1 MSDTTEIELTFNT
14 EGNRTRTITIPAPKE
29 ASELTATEIKKAA
42 ADIAPILMTASGDKV
57 TTLKSA
63 RLVTSSA
70 KDLLAGGNE

>member
-1 MSDTTEIELTFNT
+1 MTDTTELELTFHT

-29 ASELTATEIKKAA
+29 ASDLTAEEIKKAA
-42 ADIAPILMTASGDKV
+42 ADIAPVLMTTSGDKI

-70 KDLLAGGNE
+70 KDLLAGGEG